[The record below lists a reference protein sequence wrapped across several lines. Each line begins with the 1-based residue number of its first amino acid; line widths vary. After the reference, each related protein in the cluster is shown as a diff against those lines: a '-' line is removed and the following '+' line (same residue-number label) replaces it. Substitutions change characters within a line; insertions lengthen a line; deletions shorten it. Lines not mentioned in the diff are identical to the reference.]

1 MSFVVVTNLGVAVG
15 MMSMSLIDGRSKVY
29 GIIAD
34 PIAQVRTPQAMNKI
48 IAERGS
54 QAVFVP
60 FHVHADNLGAFLA
73 GLKAWQNLPGFT
85 LTVPHKEATLALCD
99 RLGPMAK
106 ITGSVNVV
114 RKGADGAWEGETY
127 DGLGFVAGMKSQR
140 LDPAG
145 ANIYIQGAGGAAK
158 SIVAALADTGAARI
172 SVANRSQSRAA
183 TLIDRLNVAYPGR
196 CVLGVAADLAAAD
209 IVVNTTSLG
218 LHENDPLPIDVS
230 ALSSR
235 QIVAEVVM
243 QPETTPF
250 LHEARARG
258 CHVHQGIHMLTGQV
272 IQIANFLGI

>member
-1 MSFVVVTNLGVAVG
+1 
-15 MMSMSLIDGRSKVY
+15 MSMSLIDGSSKVY

-54 QAVFVP
+54 KAVFVP
-60 FHVHADNLGAFLA
+60 FHVHADNLGAFVA
-73 GLKAWQNLPGFT
+73 GLNAWRNLPGFT
-85 LTVPHKEATLALCD
+85 LSVPHKAATLALCH

-158 SIVAALADTGAARI
+158 AIVAALADTGAARI
-172 SVANRSQSRAA
+172 SIANRSPSRAA

-196 CVLGVAADLAAAD
+196 CVLGAKADLAAAD
-209 IVVNTTSLG
+209 IVINTTSLG

-235 QIVAEVVM
+235 QIVAEVIM

-272 IQIANFLGI
+272 VEIANFLGI